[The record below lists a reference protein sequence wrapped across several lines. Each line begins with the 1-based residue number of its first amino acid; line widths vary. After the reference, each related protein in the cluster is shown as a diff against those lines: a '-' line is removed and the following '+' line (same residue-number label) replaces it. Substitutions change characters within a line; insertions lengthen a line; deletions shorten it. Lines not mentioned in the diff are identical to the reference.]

1 MNTLTVELTEDLAGW
16 LNDRAAKTGQT
27 QEEIARAQLEEARLA
42 SLEKPWMKLVG
53 CMESHSSTLGLIS
66 FSTNSRTV
74 RRNC

>member
-53 CMESHSSTLGLIS
+53 CMEGPPDLSQRKGY
-66 FSTNSRTV
+66 SRG
-74 RRNC
+74 